1 MSDESVPVSPQPAKA
16 ILDEDIVLVL
26 DAIRRITFSLV
37 LIDVAFKR
45 KHTHLSNNVQRLL
58 KVVRVLETKV
68 LSKTQG
74 YGVQKSPHVKSLRR
88 KVSDNGQ
95 L

>member
-1 MSDESVPVSPQPAKA
+1 MSDESVSPVLQPKSNSDDTQ
-16 ILDEDIVLVL
+16 LEVME
-26 DAIRRITFSLV
+26 AIRRITYTLV

-45 KHTHLSNNVQRLL
+45 KHTHLSDNIQRLL

-74 YGVQKSPHVKSLRR
+74 YGVQKSPHVKSPRR
-88 KVSDNGQ
+88 KASNNGQ